1 MTGASRPVPWKPLGD
16 TGVHFWLVQ
25 RMAKTCGV
33 DTAQAAGDGDL
44 EPEAWV
50 DMIQRCRACQ
60 WTQGCKRWLSRHESE
75 SSAQPPM
82 DCINAKIFKK
92 LSERQR

>member
-1 MTGASRPVPWKPLGD
+1 MTGAPKPGPWQPLGD

-33 DTAQAAGDGDL
+33 DTAQAASDGAL
-44 EPEAWV
+44 ETEDWV
-50 DMIQRCRACQ
+50 DMVQRCRSCQ
-60 WTQGCKRWLSRHESE
+60 WTEGCKRWLQRHETDATTEAPS
-75 SSAQPPM
+75 
-82 DCINAKIFKK
+82 DCVNAEIFKM